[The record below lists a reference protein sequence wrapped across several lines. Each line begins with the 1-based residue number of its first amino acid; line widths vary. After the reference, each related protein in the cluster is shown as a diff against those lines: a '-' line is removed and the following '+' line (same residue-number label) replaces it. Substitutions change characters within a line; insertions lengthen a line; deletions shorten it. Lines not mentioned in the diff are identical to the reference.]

1 MGYFLL
7 TGATGLV
14 GRYLVRELLEAGLP
28 LAVVARSSK
37 LESAAERFD
46 AVMRYW
52 ESEVGFALPRPIV
65 LEGNLCSPGLGL
77 SDDDRRWVAEHC
89 GAVVH
94 CGASMIFREDQH
106 GEPFRTNVGG
116 VENLLQ
122 FCREAGL
129 RRFHHVSTAYICGL
143 RNGQILESEVDVGQE
158 LGNVYEQ
165 SKLRAEKLVR
175 QADFLDELT
184 IYRPASVVGD
194 FRTGFVTSAHGF
206 YLPLQ
211 LAHIVADKINVR
223 DMNERFMGLL
233 GLRGDEGKNLV
244 PVDWLAKAIAT
255 IVAEPALHGRTYHLA
270 SARPV
275 AVATIQR
282 LIQQAIETYH
292 PNPLRTSGGADLS
305 IYESLFQEYMRIYQ
319 SHWRDDPK
327 FDLTNTRDALPQ
339 LPCPELDEEAL
350 LRIARYPIEQ
360 NFNLSPFRKVEPAYD
375 VAGHLGGLVR
385 NNGKPGATAS
395 VRCNLQVNGRGG
407 GQWQLKLHDD
417 QLCGIERGLAFEEAT
432 KCYLTSSTFRL
443 LMEKKLSV
451 AQSINAGRVVLEGDA
466 HRRQRLSAALE
477 SLASTT

>member
-7 TGATGLV
+7 TGSTGLV

-28 LAVVARSSK
+28 LAVVVRKAK
-37 LESAAERFD
+37 LESAAERMD
-46 AVMRYW
+46 AVMCYW
-52 ESEVGFALPRPIV
+52 EGEVGYALPRPIV
-65 LEGNLCSPGLGL
+65 LDGNLCSPGLGL
-77 SDDDRRWVAEHC
+77 PDEDRQWVAEHC
-89 GAVVH
+89 ESVVH
-94 CGASMIFREDQH
+94 CGASMTFREDQH
-106 GEPFRTNVGG
+106 DEPFRTNVGG
-116 VENLLQ
+116 IENLLA
-122 FCREAGL
+122 FCRDAGL
-129 RRFHHVSTAYICGL
+129 RRLHHVSTAYICGL
-143 RNGQILESEVDVGQE
+143 RTGKILESQVDVGQE

-255 IVAEPALHGRTYHLA
+255 IVAAPALHGRTYHLA

-282 LIQQAIETYH
+282 LIQQAIESYH

-305 IYESLFQEYMRIYQ
+305 TYESLFQEYMRIYQ

-327 FDLTNTRDALPQ
+327 FDLTNTREALPQ

-350 LRIARYPIEQ
+350 LRIARYPIER
-360 NFNLSPFRKVEPAYD
+360 NFNLSPFQKVEPAYD
-375 VAGHLGGLVR
+375 VAGRLGGLVR
-385 NNGKPGATAS
+385 ANGKQGSSAPA
-395 VRCNLQVNGRGG
+395 RCNLQVNGRGG

-417 QLCGIERGLAFEEAT
+417 LVCGIERGLAPEEAN
-432 KCYLTSSTFRL
+432 KCYMTSSTFRL
-443 LMEKKLSV
+443 LVENKLSV
-451 AQSINAGRVVLEGDA
+451 ARSIDAGRVVLEGDA
-466 HRRQRLSAALE
+466 HGRKRLSAALE
-477 SLASTT
+477 SLASAT

>member
-7 TGATGLV
+7 TGSTGLV
-14 GRYLVRELLEAGLP
+14 GRYLVRELIESGLA
-28 LAVVARSSK
+28 LAVVVRSSK
-37 LESAAERFD
+37 LESSAERFD

-52 ESEVGFALPRPIV
+52 ESEVGYALPRPVV

-77 SDDDRRWVAEHC
+77 SEQDRRWIAEHC
-89 GAVVH
+89 EAVVH
-94 CGASMIFREDQH
+94 CGASMVFREDQH
-106 GEPFRTNVGG
+106 GEPFRTNVNG

-122 FCREAGL
+122 LCRETRL
-129 RRFHHVSTAYICGL
+129 RRFHHVSTAYLCGL
-143 RNGQILESEVDVGQE
+143 REGRILETEVDLGQE

-184 IYRPASVVGD
+184 ICRPASVVGD

-223 DMNERFMGLL
+223 DMNDRFMSLL
-233 GLRGDEGKNLV
+233 GLRGNEGKNLV

-255 IVAEPALHGRTYHLA
+255 IVANPALHGRTYHLA

-282 LIQQAIETYH
+282 IIQKAIEAYH

-305 IYESLFQEYMRIYQ
+305 VYESLFQEYMRIYQ
-319 SHWRDDPK
+319 SHWRDDPQ
-327 FDLTNTRDALPQ
+327 FDLTNTRDALPH

-350 LRIARYPIEQ
+350 MRIARFPIER

-375 VAGHLGGLVR
+375 VAGHLGGLVQA
-385 NNGKPGATAS
+385 NGKHGAAAPE
-395 VRCNLQVNGRGG
+395 RCNFQVNGRGG
-407 GQWQLKLHDD
+407 GQWQLLLHDD
-417 QLCGIERGLAFEEAT
+417 QLCGIERGLAEQEAN
-432 KCYLTSSTFRL
+432 KCYMTSSTFRL
-443 LMEKKLSV
+443 LMERQLSV
-451 AQSINAGRVVLEGDA
+451 AQSIDAGRVVIEGESR
-466 HRRQRLSAALE
+466 RRQRLSAALE
-477 SLASTT
+477 KLVSAT